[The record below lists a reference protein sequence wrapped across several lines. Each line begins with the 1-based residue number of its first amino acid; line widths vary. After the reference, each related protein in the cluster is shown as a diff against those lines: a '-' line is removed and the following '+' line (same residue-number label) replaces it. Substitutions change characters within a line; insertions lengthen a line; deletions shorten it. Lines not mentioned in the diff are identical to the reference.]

1 MKKINKFL
9 ALLLI
14 AVLAFS
20 LVSCGGKKE
29 EESGGE
35 KEPEEKK
42 FKLALV
48 IGVGGLGDGSF
59 NDTLKKGCD
68 DACAKYGIDGYQLI
82 EPKEVAEFEGHFTDL
97 SASGEYDLIVAGG
110 FDAIDAMGKVAA
122 EFPDQKYLFVD
133 GEVPDRDNVTSVT
146 YWDNEKTYL
155 LGIIAAM
162 TTETNKLGIVLALDI
177 PSLRYFSSGFMAG
190 AWSVNPDIDISVK
203 VVGGFADTTTGK
215 ELALALRDEGCDIV
229 FPAAGGSGLGCIA
242 AAEESGDF
250 KIVGIDTNQC
260 LLSPDT
266 VFVSGMRLMDVTVCN
281 GIGEAINGTL
291 KGGHQAQGLKEG
303 AVTFTTEGTHIAPS
317 AEAIAA
323 ANKAKEDIIAGKI
336 TVPYTYEEVGF
347 EA

>member
-303 AVTFTTEGTHIAPS
+303 AVTFTTDGTHIAPS

>member
-162 TTETNKLGIVLALDI
+162 TTKTNKLGIVLALDI

>member
-1 MKKINKFL
+1 M
-9 ALLLI
+9 
-14 AVLAFS
+14 
-20 LVSCGGKKE
+20 
-29 EESGGE
+29 
-35 KEPEEKK
+35 
-42 FKLALV
+42 KLALKM
-48 IGVGGLGDGSF
+48 ICLLALAG
-59 NDTLKKGCD
+59 
-68 DACAKYGIDGYQLI
+68 AAAYGIDGYQLI

-203 VVGGFADTTTGK
+203 IVGGFADTTTGK

-242 AAEESGDF
+242 AAEETGDF

-260 LLSPDT
+260 LYSPDT
-266 VFVSGMRLMDVTVCN
+266 VFVSGMRLMDVTILN

>member
-14 AVLAFS
+14 AVLAMS
-20 LVSCGGKKE
+20 LVSCGSKE
-29 EESGGE
+29 EEEVSGDDD
-35 KEPEEKK
+35 K
-42 FKLALV
+42 FTFALV

-59 NDTLKKGCD
+59 NDLLKAGCD
-68 DACAKYGIDGYQLI
+68 KACELYGIDSYQLI

-97 SASGEYDLIVAGG
+97 SASGEYDLIVGGG

-155 LGIIAAM
+155 LGMMAAM
-162 TTETNKLGIVLALDI
+162 ETKTNKLGIVLALDI
-177 PSLRYFSSGFMAG
+177 PSLRIFSSGFMAG
-190 AWSVNPDIDISVK
+190 AWAVNPDIDIQVK

-215 ELALALRDEGCDIV
+215 ELAIALNDAGCDIV
-229 FPAAGGSGLGCIA
+229 FAAAGGSGLGCIA
-242 AAEESGDF
+242 AAEEKGTF
-250 KIVGIDTNQC
+250 RIVGVDTNQC

-266 VFVSGMRLMDVTVCN
+266 VMCSGMRLMDVTIYK
-281 GIGEAINGTL
+281 GIGQAIEGTL
-291 KGGHQAQGLKEG
+291 KGGHQAQGLKDESLDYTVEG
-303 AVTFTTEGTHIAPS
+303 SNCAPS

-323 ANKAKEDIIAGKI
+323 ADQAKADIIAGKI
-336 TVPYTYEEVGF
+336 IVPYTYEEVGF
-347 EA
+347 NS

>member
-1 MKKINKFL
+1 MEKMKKFL

-14 AVLAFS
+14 AVLALS
-20 LVSCGGKKE
+20 LAACGKKE
-29 EESGGE
+29 EEE
-35 KEPEEKK
+35 VEEGFK
-42 FKLALV
+42 FALV

-68 DACAKYGIDGYQLI
+68 DACVKYGIDGYQLI

-133 GEVPDRDNVTSVT
+133 GEVPDRSNVTSVT
-146 YWDNEKTYL
+146 YWDNEKTYM
-155 LGIIAAM
+155 LGIMSAM
-162 TTETNKLGIVLALDI
+162 ETKTNKLGIVLALDI
-177 PSLRYFSSGFMAG
+177 PSLRIFSSGFMAG
-190 AWSVNPDIDISVK
+190 AWSVNPDIQISVK

-229 FPAAGGSGLGCIA
+229 FAAAGGSGLGCIA

-250 KIVGIDTNQC
+250 RIVGVDTNQC

-266 VFVSGMRLMDVTVCN
+266 VMVSGMRLMDVTVCN
-281 GIGEAINGTL
+281 GIGEAIDGTL
-291 KGGHQAQGLKEG
+291 IGGHQAQGLKAG
-303 AVTFTTEGTHIAPS
+303 AVTFTIDGSRCAPS
-317 AEAIAA
+317 DEAVKAAEQAR
-323 ANKAKEDIIAGKI
+323 EDIISGKI

-347 EA
+347 EG

>member
-14 AVLAFS
+14 AVLALS
-20 LVSCGGKKE
+20 LAACGGKKE
-29 EESGGE
+29 EGGE
-35 KEPEEKK
+35 KEPEPAEKK
-42 FKLALV
+42 FKFALV

-59 NDTLKKGCD
+59 NDILKSGCD
-68 DACAKYGIDGYQLI
+68 QACTMYGIDGYQLI
-82 EPKEVAEFEGHFTDL
+82 EPKEVAEFEGHYTDL
-97 SASGEYDLIVAGG
+97 AASGEYDLIVGGG

-122 EFPDQKYLFVD
+122 EFPNQKFLFVD

-146 YWDNEKTYL
+146 YLDNEKTYL

-162 TTETNKLGIVLALDI
+162 TTKTNKLGIVLALDI
-177 PSLRYFSSGFMAG
+177 PSLRMFASGFMAG

-242 AAEESGDF
+242 AAEETGDF
-250 KIVGIDTNQC
+250 QIVGIDTNQC
-260 LLSPDT
+260 LLSPDH
-266 VFVSGMRLMDVTVCN
+266 VFVSGMRLMDVTIYK

-303 AVTFTTEGTHIAPS
+303 AMTFTVEGSNCPPS
-317 AEAIAA
+317 QEAIDA
-323 ANKAKEDIIAGKI
+323 ANEAKEKIINGTLK
-336 TVPYTYEEVGF
+336 VPMTYEEVGF
-347 EA
+347 EF

>member
-29 EESGGE
+29 EENGGE

>member
-1 MKKINKFL
+1 MKKLNKFL

-29 EESGGE
+29 EEDGGNA
-35 KEPEEKK
+35 EPETKK
-42 FKLALV
+42 FKFALV

-68 DACAKYGIDGYQLI
+68 DACAAYGIDGYQLI

-203 VVGGFADTTTGK
+203 IVGGFADTTTGK

-242 AAEESGDF
+242 AAEETGDF

-260 LLSPDT
+260 LYSPDT
-266 VFVSGMRLMDVTVCN
+266 VFVSGMRLMDVTILN

>member
-14 AVLAFS
+14 AVMALSLA
-20 LVSCGGKKE
+20 SCGKKE
-29 EESGGE
+29 EDSTDEDTF
-35 KEPEEKK
+35 K
-42 FKLALV
+42 FALV

-68 DACAKYGIDGYQLI
+68 DACTKYGIEGYQLI

-110 FDAIDAMGKVAA
+110 FDAIDAMSKVAA

-155 LGIIAAM
+155 LGIISAM
-162 TTETNKLGIVLALDI
+162 ETKTNKLGIVLALDI
-177 PSLRYFSSGFMAG
+177 PSLRIFSAGYMAG

-229 FPAAGGSGLGCIA
+229 FAAAGGSGLGCIA
-242 AAEESGDF
+242 AAEESGEF
-250 KIVGIDTNQC
+250 RVVGVDTNQC
-260 LLSPDT
+260 LISPDS
-266 VFVSGMRLMDVTVCN
+266 VMVSGMRLMDVTVTN

-291 KGGHQAQGLKEG
+291 KGGHQWQGLKEG
-303 AVTFTTEGTHIAPS
+303 AVTFTIDGSRCAPS
-317 AEAIAA
+317 DEAVSA
-323 ANKAKEDIIAGKI
+323 ANKAKEDIISGKI
-336 TVPYTYEEVGF
+336 TVPYTYEEIGF
-347 EA
+347 DF